1 MALTIADYAKQEVQ
15 PLKKYILENLLR
27 FSDLMSLV
35 PMKKVDSLSV
45 IVTRWNTLPSVGYRK
60 VNGTYTEGTGTLEQI
75 SEGLYGLG
83 GEIKFDRVFDLVKNH
98 IEDPAKTH
106 TDMKIRALA
115 YEFNNNLVNGDHAV
129 NVDQPEG
136 INKRIASYLP
146 SRQSLSIGSAF
157 DVTASAANMHKLI
170 DYMHDAVDLAGLRSA
185 PMVKP
190 KRGDKQPAKTGAILV
205 NRAMYLGI
213 GRVLRRLGLL
223 NTTQDAYGRLFESFA
238 GVPIIDVG
246 LKADKS
252 TEIITNTLGAASNET
267 RMFFVRFG
275 DDAFQ
280 GMQLN
285 TPEPYD
291 PIKAGEGAGNTTGPQ
306 KLKRI
311 DWWYGFSGMESYY
324 ASRIT
329 GILAPG
335 SWT

>member
-1 MALTIADYAKQEVQ
+1 MAMTIADYAKQEVQ

-45 IVTRWNTLPSVGYRK
+45 IVTRWNSLPSVDYRR
-60 VNGTYTEGTGTLEQI
+60 VNGTYTESTGTLEQV

-115 YEFNNNLVNGDHAV
+115 YEFNNNFINGDHAV
-129 NVDQPEG
+129 DVDQPEG

-146 SRQSLSIGSAF
+146 TRQSLSIGAAF
-157 DVTASAANMHKLI
+157 DVTASAANMHKLV
-170 DYMHDAVDLAGLRSA
+170 DYFTDAVDLAGLRSA
-185 PMVKP
+185 PMIKP
-190 KRGDKQPAKTGAILV
+190 KRGDKQPAKTGAILM
-205 NRAMYLGI
+205 NRGMYLGF

-223 NTTQDAYGRLFESFA
+223 NTTQDAYGRTFDSFA
-238 GVPIIDVG
+238 GVPMIDVG

-252 TEIITNTLGAASNET
+252 TEIILDTYGAASNET
-267 RMFFVRFG
+267 RVFFVRFG
-275 DDAFQ
+275 DDAFT

-291 PIKAGEGAGNTTGPQ
+291 PIKAGEGHGNTTGPQ
-306 KLKRI
+306 RLKRI
-311 DWWYGFSGMESYY
+311 DWWYGQVLH
-324 ASRIT
+324 A
-329 GILAPG
+329 
-335 SWT
+335 